1 MGLQLLK
8 DIFSINTAA
17 SAASASAAT
26 TASAAATTAVSTTAN
41 KKNIN
46 NQSTPSIVKE
56 TKQKSR
62 SSTMTNTVTS
72 PSHEQK
78 RIDRDDDNDEDED
91 DLYFDPAKGFI
102 RCPTFSDQASS
113 CRNRINAVL
122 PNVMNGQLH
131 LSEEYGVCV
140 FHFAENSSVSDHFI
154 VLEVPP
160 SGQFMSIYAVVRRI
174 AYYGDNNSNNNSNSN
189 INERSIASANDT
201 MELMEY
207 ALQMNYMKK
216 KPGVLINERSIASA
230 NDTMELMEYALQM
243 NYMKQETRGACLC
256 INDDEL
262 TLSYTH
268 PVCAIDQNE
277 LQNILDN
284 FHDTLVEVS
293 EKLEARFPT
302 MRSG

>member
-8 DIFSINTAA
+8 DIFSINTA
-17 SAASASAAT
+17 ASAAT

-78 RIDRDDDNDEDED
+78 RIDRDDDNDEDEG

-174 AYYGDNNSNNNSNSN
+174 AYYGDNNSNSN
-189 INERSIASANDT
+189 
-201 MELMEY
+201 
-207 ALQMNYMKK
+207 
-216 KPGVLINERSIASA
+216 INERSIASA